1 MTIAVNRLEGPLPT
15 DNEAIISWVNEAV
28 ELFTPDRVVFADG
41 SQEEW
46 DRLAA
51 ELVEKGTLIK
61 LNEEKRPTTSWLSS
75 TDFSGD
81 FFFRTALAAATRSNS
96 GSNGSGAICETVSGR
111 PATSGVYCHMP
122 NVR

>member
-1 MTIAVNRLEGPLPT
+1 MTTAVNRLEGPLPT

-61 LNEEKRPTTSWLSS
+61 LNEEKRPELLP
-75 TDFSGD
+75 G
-81 FFFRTALAAATRSNS
+81 ALEPIRC
-96 GSNGSGAICETVSGR
+96 GACGITHLHRNREAG
-111 PATSGVYCHMP
+111 
-122 NVR
+122 